1 MGFWPRILLLIS
13 PVMGL
18 LLDQID
24 LKLTRIAAEARQ
36 GLRANHNSS
45 AVSQLVISRTRD
57 LLRAAP
63 LEHHL
68 HICDTAQHLL
78 LTLGLDDDDDD
89 DDDTP
94 SSSVLDD
101 PDLIRVVQLCNGP
114 PPADVGLQLLD
125 DPFDVDAFLPADA
138 EPPRDQPHGNT
149 AEAVMEKPA
158 VCTPVRVEREHE
170 RRRDTEASIDVGLRR
185 GLTDRQLAT
194 LDTMSHFG
202 WTLRF
207 VRRPMFLPPIPVAFD
222 RNRQRYVV
230 IEPDGGVDEDP
241 GLVIR
246 D

>member
-1 MGFWPRILLLIS
+1 
-13 PVMGL
+13 MGL
-18 LLDQID
+18 LRDQID

-36 GLRANHNSS
+36 SLRANRDDS
-45 AVSQLVISRTRD
+45 AISQMVISRTRD
-57 LLRAAP
+57 LLRTAP

-89 DDDTP
+89 GASP

-101 PDLIRVVQLCNGP
+101 PDLIRVVQLCDGP

-125 DPFDVDAFLPADA
+125 DPFDVDAFLPSDA
-138 EPPRDQPHGNT
+138 GSQRESEGAAVACAPMPVGNERRGD
-149 AEAVMEKPA
+149 AEAV
-158 VCTPVRVEREHE
+158 
-170 RRRDTEASIDVGLRR
+170 SDVALRR
-185 GLTDRQLAT
+185 GLSDRQLAT
-194 LDTMSHFG
+194 LDTMSNFG

-230 IEPDGGVDEDP
+230 VEPDGSVDEDP
-241 GLVIR
+241 DLQVR

>member
-57 LLRAAP
+57 LLRTAP

-89 DDDTP
+89 HDDTP
-94 SSSVLDD
+94 S
-101 PDLIRVVQLCNGP
+101 
-114 PPADVGLQLLD
+114 
-125 DPFDVDAFLPADA
+125 
-138 EPPRDQPHGNT
+138 
-149 AEAVMEKPA
+149 
-158 VCTPVRVEREHE
+158 
-170 RRRDTEASIDVGLRR
+170 
-185 GLTDRQLAT
+185 
-194 LDTMSHFG
+194 
-202 WTLRF
+202 
-207 VRRPMFLPPIPVAFD
+207 
-222 RNRQRYVV
+222 
-230 IEPDGGVDEDP
+230 
-241 GLVIR
+241 
-246 D
+246 